1 MSRSQCSSPG
11 ATQISRLHSR
21 LTQGV
26 MPVREWK
33 QSPPF
38 SSGAVTGI
46 CWSPQSGLKGAIPPV
61 EFGKWNRDCALGHGG
76 NEGPHLGMTGD
87 FRGFSRAVAPVWGF
101 SRGTTPSSVSLSWGT
116 REVGSPCEWRGG
128 AGHCSRVMV
137 GESGLETR

>member
-1 MSRSQCSSPG
+1 
-11 ATQISRLHSR
+11 
-21 LTQGV
+21 